1 MHLIDIVKI
10 IAFGFTFYFMID
22 YVYSCDTS
30 TTLLS
35 TIIILLFL
43 AIILFY
49 WLYVAKNKK
58 RCKTCNQI
66 I

>member
-1 MHLIDIVKI
+1 MYLIDIVKI
-10 IAFGFTFYFMID
+10 IAFAFTFYFMVD

-30 TTLLS
+30 TTLL
-35 TIIILLFL
+35 TIILTIVFA

-58 RCKTCNQI
+58 RCSQCNQVI
-66 I
+66 

>member
-1 MHLIDIVKI
+1 MQAIDVVKI
-10 IAFGFTFYFMID
+10 IAFGFTFYFMVD

-30 TTLLS
+30 TKIMSIL
-35 TIIILLFL
+35 IIVLFSS
-43 AIILFY
+43 IILFY

-58 RCKTCNQI
+58 RCNCCKQI